1 MKKTY
6 KLENL
11 GCANCAA
18 KMEHKISKLKGV
30 EEATV
35 NFFTGKL
42 ILLFGDVAGE
52 LEVEQLTKEIEKI
65 SKKIEPQVKLKEI
78 G

>member
-30 EEATV
+30 EEVTV

-42 ILLFGDVAGE
+42 ILVIGDIVGE
-52 LEVEQLTKEIEKI
+52 VDRELLTKEIEKI
-65 SKKIEPQVKLKEI
+65 IKKIEPQVILKEI
-78 G
+78 